1 MKLKKNMK
9 VIYHNKVLSLFMYKG
24 INIQGLNEEENAVEG
39 TSTIKSRHGFGNFSL
54 RPSNLVT
61 NKQIFC

>member
-1 MKLKKNMK
+1 MN

-39 TSTIKSRHGFGNFSL
+39 TSTIK
-54 RPSNLVT
+54 
-61 NKQIFC
+61 K